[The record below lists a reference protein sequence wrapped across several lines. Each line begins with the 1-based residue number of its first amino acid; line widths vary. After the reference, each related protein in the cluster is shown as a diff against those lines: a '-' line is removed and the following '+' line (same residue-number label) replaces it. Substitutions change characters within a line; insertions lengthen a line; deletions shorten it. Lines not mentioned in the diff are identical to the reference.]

1 MDEQEP
7 VDWNLLQHNPQ
18 AFFGLPASFDRK
30 DLKRAYNVWLKRF
43 KPEQYPTEFQRIRAA
58 YELLES
64 QLRFQTNQEVP
75 LEDGIRPTLS
85 STDTVSLPD
94 NSGQSLEKQTP
105 VDPVAFVREL
115 LARQDREGVF
125 FELSQKEQKTS
136 FEYYA
141 LAVLSD
147 FTQPR
152 AEEDSSGFVD
162 WILAGLEVHRGD
174 PSLLQLLRAY
184 LSEASMNQ
192 RDMKSVL
199 ERIVTIFPIDWFYY
213 LSESLW
219 LRFVR
224 EVDWSTFVETL
235 QQCEHMIRDPRQ
247 YGRLAFKT
255 RLVRAALFK
264 APDDWCKE
272 TLRELE
278 ENSQSMNSSL
288 LPEFEIVAGL
298 FTLKQRADTF
308 VSKGPMSQR
317 IFDAMRSYCEDS
329 EEVWQKKIVSSQAIL
344 AANPSAVLYEF
355 QYTDVETRDLVLPWI
370 IVSSEV
376 REQLGFVDAS
386 SESPQA
392 YGNATISLLQEI
404 DRSFPYSK
412 ITSNQRRKSLK
423 TIGTAALSFLG
434 VMLPGTIL
442 TMWLSSGI
450 SPRTAGP
457 STQFGAVVLLV
468 SFLLS
473 IGAVVWAFR
482 NPIRRIEAVHA
493 QRLSKLLE
501 DHYRDKGRAMVSRM
515 LAATHLSFHDL
526 LQVAFQCIHQQELAF
541 GVSRVVPQYMRQ
553 DVGLW
558 IYATAV
564 RFQR

>member
-7 VDWNLLQHNPQ
+7 VDWNLLQNNPQ

-64 QLRFQTNQEVP
+64 QLRFQTNQEAP
-75 LEDGIRPTLS
+75 RQDGIRPTLS
-85 STDTVSLPD
+85 DTAPVSLPD
-94 NSGQSLEKQTP
+94 NSGHSQEKQTP
-105 VDPVAFVREL
+105 VEPVAFVREL
-115 LARQDREGVF
+115 LARQDREGAF
-125 FELSQKEQKTS
+125 SELSQKEQKTS

-162 WILAGLEVHRGD
+162 WILAGLEAYRGD

-192 RDMKSVL
+192 RDMKRVL
-199 ERIVTIFPIDWFYY
+199 ERIVTIFPNDWFYY
-213 LSESLW
+213 LSEPLW

-235 QQCEHMIRDPRQ
+235 QQCDRMIRDPRQ

-255 RLVRAALFK
+255 RLLRAALFK

-272 TLRELE
+272 TLYELE
-278 ENSQSMNSSL
+278 ENSPSMNSSL
-288 LPEFEIVAGL
+288 VPEFEIVAGL
-298 FTLKQRADTF
+298 FALKQRAGTF
-308 VSKGPMSQR
+308 VSKGPMSQH
-317 IFDAMRSYCEDS
+317 IFDSMRSYCEDS

-344 AANPSAVLYEF
+344 AANPSAVLSEF
-355 QYTDVETRDLVLPWI
+355 QYTDFDAKDLVLPWI
-370 IVSSEV
+370 IVSGEV
-376 REQLGFVDAS
+376 REQLGFVDTS
-386 SESPQA
+386 TESPQA

-442 TMWLSSGI
+442 TMWLSSGLSI
-450 SPRTAGP
+450 GTAGA
-457 STQFGAVVLLV
+457 STQLGAVVLLV

-473 IGAVVWAFR
+473 ICAVVWAFR
-482 NPIRRIEAVHA
+482 NPIRRIEAFYA

-526 LQVAFQCIHQQELAF
+526 LQVAIQCIHHQESAF
-541 GVSRVVPQYMRQ
+541 GVSRVVPQYLRQ

>member
-1 MDEQEP
+1 
-7 VDWNLLQHNPQ
+7 
-18 AFFGLPASFDRK
+18 
-30 DLKRAYNVWLKRF
+30 
-43 KPEQYPTEFQRIRAA
+43 
-58 YELLES
+58 
-64 QLRFQTNQEVP
+64 
-75 LEDGIRPTLS
+75 
-85 STDTVSLPD
+85 LPD

-115 LARQDREGVF
+115 LARKDREGVF

-199 ERIVTIFPIDWFYY
+199 ERIVTIFPFDWFYY
-213 LSESLW
+213 LSEPLW

-272 TLRELE
+272 SLRELE

-288 LPEFEIVAGL
+288 LPEFEIVSGL

-317 IFDAMRSYCEDS
+317 IFDTMRSYCDDS
-329 EEVWQKKIVSSQAIL
+329 EEVWQKKVVSSQAIL
-344 AANPSAVLYEF
+344 AANPLAVLSEF

-376 REQLGFVDAS
+376 REHLGFVDAS

-450 SPRTAGP
+450 SPRTAGA

-482 NPIRRIEAVHA
+482 NPIRRIEAVYA

>member
-1 MDEQEP
+1 
-7 VDWNLLQHNPQ
+7 
-18 AFFGLPASFDRK
+18 
-30 DLKRAYNVWLKRF
+30 
-43 KPEQYPTEFQRIRAA
+43 
-58 YELLES
+58 
-64 QLRFQTNQEVP
+64 
-75 LEDGIRPTLS
+75 
-85 STDTVSLPD
+85 
-94 NSGQSLEKQTP
+94 
-105 VDPVAFVREL
+105 
-115 LARQDREGVF
+115 
-125 FELSQKEQKTS
+125 
-136 FEYYA
+136 
-141 LAVLSD
+141 
-147 FTQPR
+147 
-152 AEEDSSGFVD
+152 
-162 WILAGLEVHRGD
+162 
-174 PSLLQLLRAY
+174 
-184 LSEASMNQ
+184 
-192 RDMKSVL
+192 
-199 ERIVTIFPIDWFYY
+199 
-213 LSESLW
+213 
-219 LRFVR
+219 
-224 EVDWSTFVETL
+224 
-235 QQCEHMIRDPRQ
+235 
-247 YGRLAFKT
+247 
-255 RLVRAALFK
+255 VRAALFK

-344 AANPSAVLYEF
+344 AANPLAVLSEF
-355 QYTDVETRDLVLPWI
+355 QYTDVEARDLVLPWI

-376 REQLGFVDAS
+376 REHLGVVDAS

-450 SPRTAGP
+450 SPRTAGA

-482 NPIRRIEAVHA
+482 NPIRRIEAVYA

>member
-1 MDEQEP
+1 MIVGIDLGTTNSLCAVFQDGKP
-7 VDWNLLQHNPQ
+7 QLIPNAHGGFLTPSVVAILQDGSVLIGDAAKEMRVTQPDRC
-18 AFFGLPASFDRK
+18 AS
-30 DLKRAYNVWLKRF
+30 RF
-43 KPEQYPTEFQRIRAA
+43 KRLMGSEEKIEIAGKQFTAPQ
-58 YELLES
+58 
-64 QLRFQTNQEVP
+64 
-75 LEDGIRPTLS
+75 LS
-85 STDTVSLPD
+85 SLVLRSLKTDAEHFLGETVDEAVITVPAYFND
-94 NSGQSLEKQTP
+94 NQ
-105 VDPVAFVREL
+105 R
-115 LARQDREGVF
+115 
-125 FELSQKEQKTS
+125 
-136 FEYYA
+136 
-141 LAVLSD
+141 
-147 FTQPR
+147 R
-152 AEEDSSGFVD
+152 ATK
-162 WILAGLEVHRGD
+162 LAGEMAGFQVR
-174 PSLLQLLRAY
+174 
-184 LSEASMNQ
+184 
-192 RDMKSVL
+192 
-199 ERIVTIFPIDWFYY
+199 RIVNEPTAAALTYGFHDRNAEKHLMVID
-213 LSESLW
+213 LGGG
-219 LRFVR
+219 
-224 EVDWSTFVETL
+224 TF
-235 QQCEHMIRDPRQ
+235 DPRQ

-288 LPEFEIVAGL
+288 LPEFEIVSGL

-317 IFDAMRSYCEDS
+317 IFDTMRSYCDDS
-329 EEVWQKKIVSSQAIL
+329 EEVWQKKVVSSQAIL
-344 AANPSAVLYEF
+344 AANPLAVLSEF

-450 SPRTAGP
+450 SPRTAGA

-482 NPIRRIEAVHA
+482 NPIRRIEAVYA

>member
-1 MDEQEP
+1 MEEQEP

-18 AFFGLPASFDRK
+18 AFFGLPISFDRK

-64 QLRFQTNQEVP
+64 QLRFQRNQELP
-75 LEDGIRPTLS
+75 PEDSIRPTLS
-85 STDTVSLPD
+85 DTDPVSLPD
-94 NSGQSLEKQTP
+94 NSGHSQEKQSP
-105 VDPVAFVREL
+105 VEPVAFVREL
-115 LARQDREGVF
+115 LARKDREGAVL
-125 FELSQKEQKTS
+125 ELSQKEQKTS

-147 FTQPR
+147 FTQSC
-152 AEEDSSGFVD
+152 AEEDSTGFVD
-162 WILAGLEVHRGD
+162 WILAGLETHRGD

-184 LSEASMNQ
+184 LREASMNK
-192 RDMKSVL
+192 RDMKRIL
-199 ERIVTIFPIDWFYY
+199 ERIVTIFPNDWFYY
-213 LSESLW
+213 LSEPLW
-219 LRFVR
+219 LRFVH

-235 QQCEHMIRDPRQ
+235 QQCDRMIRDPRQ

-255 RLVRAALFK
+255 RLLRAALFR

-272 TLRELE
+272 TLDELE

-298 FTLKQRADTF
+298 LTLKQRAERF
-308 VSKGPMSQR
+308 LSKGPMSER
-317 IFDAMRSYCEDS
+317 IFDSMRSYCEDS
-329 EEVWQKKIVSSQAIL
+329 EEVWQKKIIASQAIL
-344 AANPSAVLYEF
+344 AANPSAVLSEF
-355 QYTDVETRDLVLPWI
+355 QYTDIEAKDLVLPWI

-376 REQLGFVDAS
+376 REQLGFVDES

-404 DRSFPYSK
+404 DRSFAYSK
-412 ITSNQRRKSLK
+412 ITSNQRHKSLK

-450 SPRTAGP
+450 NVRTAGA
-457 STQFGAVVLLV
+457 SMILGTVVLLV
-468 SFLLS
+468 SLLLS

-482 NPIRRIEAVHA
+482 NPIRRIEALYA

-501 DHYRDKGRAMVSRM
+501 EHYRDKGRAMVSRL

>member
-1 MDEQEP
+1 LDEQEP

-64 QLRFQTNQEVP
+64 QLRFQTNQELP
-75 LEDGIRPTLS
+75 PEDSIRPTLS
-85 STDTVSLPD
+85 NTDPVSLPD
-94 NSGQSLEKQTP
+94 NSGHSQEKQSP
-105 VDPVAFVREL
+105 VEPVAFVREL
-115 LARQDREGVF
+115 LARQDREGAF

-152 AEEDSSGFVD
+152 AEEDTSGFVD
-162 WILAGLEVHRGD
+162 WILAGLETHRGD

-184 LSEASMNQ
+184 LSDASMNQ
-192 RDMKSVL
+192 RDMKRVL
-199 ERIVTIFPIDWFYY
+199 ERIVTIFPNDWFYY
-213 LSESLW
+213 LSEPLW

-224 EVDWSTFVETL
+224 EVDWSTFIETL
-235 QQCEHMIRDPRQ
+235 QQCDRVIRDPRQ

-255 RLVRAALFK
+255 RLLRAALFK
-264 APDDWCKE
+264 APDEWCKE
-272 TLRELE
+272 TLYELE

-288 LPEFEIVAGL
+288 LPEFEIVSGL
-298 FTLKQRADTF
+298 FTLKQRAEPF
-308 VSKGPMSQR
+308 VSKGPMSER
-317 IFDAMRSYCEDS
+317 IFDSMRSYCEDS
-329 EEVWQKKIVSSQAIL
+329 EEVWQKKIVASQAIL
-344 AANPSAVLYEF
+344 AANPSAVLSEF
-355 QYTDVETRDLVLPWI
+355 QYTDVEAKDLVLPWI

-376 REQLGFVDAS
+376 REQLGFFDAS
-386 SESPQA
+386 TESPQS

-442 TMWLSSGI
+442 TMWLSSGTNI
-450 SPRTAGP
+450 RTAGA
-457 STQFGAVVLLV
+457 SMMFGTVVLLV
-468 SFLLS
+468 SLLLS

-482 NPIRRIEAVHA
+482 NPIRRIETLYAE
-493 QRLSKLLE
+493 RLSKLLE

>member
-1 MDEQEP
+1 LDEQEP

-255 RLVRAALFK
+255 RLVRAALFR

-278 ENSQSMNSSL
+278 DNSQSMNSSL
-288 LPEFEIVAGL
+288 LPEFEIVSGL

>member
-115 LARQDREGVF
+115 LARQDREGAF

-152 AEEDSSGFVD
+152 AEEYSSGFVD

-199 ERIVTIFPIDWFYY
+199 ERIVTIFPNDWFYY

-224 EVDWSTFVETL
+224 EVDWSTLVETL

-317 IFDAMRSYCEDS
+317 IFDSMRSYCEDS
-329 EEVWQKKIVSSQAIL
+329 EEAWQKKVVSNQAIL

-412 ITSNQRRKSLK
+412 ITSNQLRKSLK

-482 NPIRRIEAVHA
+482 NPIRRIEAVYA

>member
-115 LARQDREGVF
+115 LARKDREGVF

-199 ERIVTIFPIDWFYY
+199 ERIVTIFPFDWFYY
-213 LSESLW
+213 LSEPLW

-288 LPEFEIVAGL
+288 LPEFEIVSGL

-317 IFDAMRSYCEDS
+317 IFDTMRSYCDDS
-329 EEVWQKKIVSSQAIL
+329 EEVWQKKVVSSQAIL
-344 AANPSAVLYEF
+344 AANPLAVLSEF

-450 SPRTAGP
+450 SPRTAGA

-482 NPIRRIEAVHA
+482 NPIRRIEAVYA

>member
-1 MDEQEP
+1 MEEQEP

-18 AFFGLPASFDRK
+18 AFFGLPISFDRK

-64 QLRFQTNQEVP
+64 QLRFQRNQELP
-75 LEDGIRPTLS
+75 PEDSIRPTLS
-85 STDTVSLPD
+85 DTDPVSLPD
-94 NSGQSLEKQTP
+94 NSGHSQEKQSP
-105 VDPVAFVREL
+105 VEPVAFVREL
-115 LARQDREGVF
+115 LARKDREGAVL
-125 FELSQKEQKTS
+125 ELSQKEQKTS

-147 FTQPR
+147 FTQSC
-152 AEEDSSGFVD
+152 AEEDSTGFVD
-162 WILAGLEVHRGD
+162 WILAGLETHRGD

-184 LSEASMNQ
+184 LREASMNK
-192 RDMKSVL
+192 RDMKRIL
-199 ERIVTIFPIDWFYY
+199 ERIVTIFPNDWFYY
-213 LSESLW
+213 LSEPLW
-219 LRFVR
+219 LRFVH

-235 QQCEHMIRDPRQ
+235 QQCDRMIRDPRQ

-255 RLVRAALFK
+255 RLLRAALFR

-272 TLRELE
+272 TLDELE

-298 FTLKQRADTF
+298 LTLKQRAERF
-308 VSKGPMSQR
+308 LSKGPMSQR
-317 IFDAMRSYCEDS
+317 IFDSMRSYCEDS
-329 EEVWQKKIVSSQAIL
+329 EEVWQKKIIASQAIL
-344 AANPSAVLYEF
+344 AANPSAVLSEF
-355 QYTDVETRDLVLPWI
+355 QYTDIEAKDLVLPWI

-376 REQLGFVDAS
+376 REQLGFVDES

-404 DRSFPYSK
+404 DRSFAYSK
-412 ITSNQRRKSLK
+412 ITSNQRHKSLK

-450 SPRTAGP
+450 NVRTAGA
-457 STQFGAVVLLV
+457 SMILGTVVLLV
-468 SFLLS
+468 SLLLS

-482 NPIRRIEAVHA
+482 NPIRRIEALYA

-501 DHYRDKGRAMVSRM
+501 EHYRDKGRAMVSRM

>member
-199 ERIVTIFPIDWFYY
+199 ERIVTIFPMH
-213 LSESLW
+213 
-219 LRFVR
+219 
-224 EVDWSTFVETL
+224 L
-235 QQCEHMIRDPRQ
+235 Q
-247 YGRLAFKT
+247 T
-255 RLVRAALFK
+255 R
-264 APDDWCKE
+264 
-272 TLRELE
+272 
-278 ENSQSMNSSL
+278 
-288 LPEFEIVAGL
+288 
-298 FTLKQRADTF
+298 
-308 VSKGPMSQR
+308 
-317 IFDAMRSYCEDS
+317 
-329 EEVWQKKIVSSQAIL
+329 
-344 AANPSAVLYEF
+344 
-355 QYTDVETRDLVLPWI
+355 
-370 IVSSEV
+370 
-376 REQLGFVDAS
+376 
-386 SESPQA
+386 
-392 YGNATISLLQEI
+392 
-404 DRSFPYSK
+404 
-412 ITSNQRRKSLK
+412 
-423 TIGTAALSFLG
+423 
-434 VMLPGTIL
+434 
-442 TMWLSSGI
+442 
-450 SPRTAGP
+450 
-457 STQFGAVVLLV
+457 
-468 SFLLS
+468 
-473 IGAVVWAFR
+473 
-482 NPIRRIEAVHA
+482 
-493 QRLSKLLE
+493 
-501 DHYRDKGRAMVSRM
+501 
-515 LAATHLSFHDL
+515 
-526 LQVAFQCIHQQELAF
+526 
-541 GVSRVVPQYMRQ
+541 
-553 DVGLW
+553 
-558 IYATAV
+558 
-564 RFQR
+564 